1 MSEMNPNET
10 KKRYDNNKY
19 VKIFRERKRAEKEK
33 MVNDLETA
41 QKELNKWTQ
50 MERQLDKEIKRL
62 RRLRDGKENNEKT
75 IDLTDLLDPM
85 EVDANSN

>member
-1 MSEMNPNET
+1 MSKMNPNET
-10 KKRYDNNKY
+10 RKKYDNNKY
-19 VKIFRERKRAEKEK
+19 VKIFRERKRAEKER

-41 QKELNKWTQ
+41 QKELDKWIQ

-85 EVDANSN
+85 EVDGNSS

>member
-10 KKRYDNNKY
+10 RKKYDNNKY

-33 MVNDLETA
+33 MVNDLESA
-41 QKELNKWTQ
+41 QKELNKWSQ

-75 IDLTDLLDPM
+75 IDLTDLLDAM
-85 EVDANSN
+85 EVDGNSC

>member
-1 MSEMNPNET
+1 MNPNET
-10 KKRYDNNKY
+10 KKKYDNNKY

-85 EVDANSN
+85 EVDGNSN